1 MLLITAAAHRHSEA
15 GCVQEEQTE
24 KKNVELGGA
33 SVRGRGF
40 NRGRGFV
47 GRGFRGRGFKRS
59 FRRRRATQNAD
70 NTFTITHSL

>member
-33 SVRGRGF
+33 SGRGRGF
-40 NRGRGFV
+40 NRGRGFM
-47 GRGFRGRGFKRS
+47 GRGFRG
-59 FRRRRATQNAD
+59 RRATQNAD

>member
-33 SVRGRGF
+33 SGRGRGF
-40 NRGRGFV
+40 M